1 MLSNIFLNVP
11 FWPTPWNYQKTS
23 VFFMFSGGI
32 KRAQYEE
39 TGQNS
44 FLGHLL
50 LDMVLSLSDT

>member
-1 MLSNIFLNVP
+1 MFP
-11 FWPTPWNYQKTS
+11 FDPLPETIRKPLF
-23 VFFMFSGGI
+23 FFMFSGGI